1 MDIDMKI
8 DFEGK
13 VAVVTGAAGGIG
25 SATARRF
32 ARAGAKVMLADLN
45 EGALIEL
52 ADELRADGRVVGVKV
67 TDVSDESSV
76 EALADATVAKFG
88 RVDAWFNNAGVEG
101 PREPT
106 GEYPSETFASVTGVN
121 MDGVFFGLKHAIP
134 RMLETG
140 GGAIVNTASI
150 AGKKGFEGLAPYV
163 ASKHAVIGLTR
174 TASAEYA
181 KEGVRVN
188 AICPGVIQTEMVERD
203 ADGDLDPYIAMEPI
217 GRLGQPE
224 EVAALVTFLCSEQA
238 GFITGASVDIDGGIL
253 AQ

>member
-1 MDIDMKI
+1 MDIDTTL
-8 DFEGK
+8 DFDGK

-32 ARAGAKVMLADLN
+32 ARTGAKVMLADLN
-45 EGALIEL
+45 EEKLIEL
-52 ADELRADGRVVGVKV
+52 ADALREDGARVGVKV
-67 TDVSDESSV
+67 TDVSDEASV
-76 EALADATVAKFG
+76 EALAEATVRKFG
-88 RVDAWFNNAGVEG
+88 RIDAWFNNAGVEG

-106 GEYPSETFASVTGVN
+106 GEYPTETFASVTGVN
-121 MDGVFFGLKHAIP
+121 MDGVFFGMKHAIP
-134 RMLETG
+134 RMLKDG

-163 ASKHAVIGLTR
+163 ASKHAVIGLTK

-181 KEGVRVN
+181 SEGVRVN
-188 AICPGVIQTEMVERD
+188 AICPGIIQTAMVERD
-203 ADGDLDPYIAMEPI
+203 SGGDLDPYIAQEPI

-224 EVAALVTFLCSEQA
+224 EVAALVTFLCSDQA
-238 GFITGASVDIDGGIL
+238 SFITGASVDIDGGIL